1 MHVVCWFCRENCTRG
16 WRLFNL
22 VTGFF
27 PCSNTLLTYCARH
40 LEAIIQDANHP
51 FQGTVSTCGFRYTIW
66 LESYLHLIVSRI
78 AFLCLHWVLWISY
91 LFTELA
97 SVCLKNLRRSLSF
110 GGRRHIPSHSEMEA
124 SLVSEDTRLTMLNR
138 ADESMWHCFFCS
150 AGWKEL
156 PSAAHKA
163 AWWKRISLQ
172 DSQL

>member
-1 MHVVCWFCRENCTRG
+1 MHVIADFVGRTVPVAGVCSIWWLDSSPVPTLSWHIAPAT
-16 WRLFNL
+16 WRPSFRMPTTLSKVQYPL
-22 VTGFF
+22 VDF
-27 PCSNTLLTYCARH
+27 A
-40 LEAIIQDANHP
+40 
-51 FQGTVSTCGFRYTIW
+51 YTIW

-78 AFLCLHWVLWISY
+78 AFLCLHWVVWISY

-124 SLVSEDTRLTMLNR
+124 ILVSEDTRLTMLNR
-138 ADESMWHCFFCS
+138 ADESMCHCFFCP
-150 AGWKEL
+150 AGWEEL